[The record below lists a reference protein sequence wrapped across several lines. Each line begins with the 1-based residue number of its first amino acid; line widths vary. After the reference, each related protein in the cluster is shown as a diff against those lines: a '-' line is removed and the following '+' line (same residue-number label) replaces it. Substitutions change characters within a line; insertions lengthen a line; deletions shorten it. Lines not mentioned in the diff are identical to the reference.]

1 MPMTLL
7 LVLIGVE
14 LLKMKELKNIDDEDL
29 DNSRIQKMIGLDSV
43 LK

>member
-1 MPMTLL
+1 MTF
-7 LVLIGVE
+7 LIGEE
-14 LLKMKELKNIDDEDL
+14 LLKMKELKNIGDEDL